1 MIRQPTQDRLVD
13 ADLCDAVTLAARR
26 MLLDAGTSQQK
37 DYLRKVLPDESDVTA
52 AKEFLS
58 READRLTRWA

>member
-1 MIRQPTQDRLVD
+1 MSRQPTQDRLAD

-37 DYLRKVLPDESDVTA
+37 DYLRKVLPDETDVA
-52 AKEFLS
+52 AARDFMS
-58 READRLTRWA
+58 READRLVRWA

>member
-1 MIRQPTQDRLVD
+1 MHTRTDQLPDS
-13 ADLCDAVTLAARR
+13 DLAEAVTLAARR
-26 MLLDAGTSQQK
+26 MLLDAGTNQQK

-52 AKEFLS
+52 AKDFLS